1 MTFPHSTDH
10 QLITNLANSSRE
22 VLAMTTNTRRGD
34 LAVCHATRIHELMRF
49 RTHTVDTD

>member
-34 LAVCHATRIHELMRF
+34 LAECHATRIHELMRF
-49 RTHTVDTD
+49 RPHNSDC